1 MRREMSSR
9 AVRVLAVI
17 AAVCAVV
24 FVVFAALVWHKA
36 TIGLDRTLAGPQ
48 YAPSNILG
56 VTWFGSGWAQL
67 EHVAAAGSPA
77 FVTIVVAVVVVA
89 VWALRRD
96 ALTAVVCMAGPTLAG
111 VFSVVAKHGVGRLHG
126 SSLSYPSGHETLAAA
141 LGAAVVFAAWRLGGW
156 RAGVVAAVVAVP
168 YAALVGTALVRLG
181 WHYPTD
187 VIGGVAVGVGF
198 VCAGAA
204 AALALGTS
212 GPNQNFS
219 FRQPR
224 LTEDSPA
231 G

>member
-1 MRREMSSR
+1 
-9 AVRVLAVI
+9 
-17 AAVCAVV
+17 
-24 FVVFAALVWHKA
+24 
-36 TIGLDRTLAGPQ
+36 
-48 YAPSNILG
+48 
-56 VTWFGSGWAQL
+56 VTWFGLGWAQL

-77 FVTIVVAVVVVA
+77 NVTIVVAVVVVA

-96 ALTAVVCMAGPTLAG
+96 ALAAVVCMAGPTLAG

-141 LGAAVVFAAWRLGGW
+141 LGAAVVFAAWRLGGR
-156 RAGVVAAVVAVP
+156 RAGAVAAVVAVP

-204 AALALGTS
+204 RPSPWARAD
-212 GPNQNFS
+212 P
-219 FRQPR
+219 
-224 LTEDSPA
+224 TETFPSDSP

>member
-1 MRREMSSR
+1 MPWR
-9 AVRVLAVI
+9 AVRVLGVT

-24 FVVFAALVWHKA
+24 FVVVAALVWHTA
-36 TIGLDRTLAGPQ
+36 GAIGLDRTLAGPQ

-56 VTWFGSGWAQL
+56 VTWFGSGWSQL
-67 EHVAAAGSPA
+67 EHVAAAGSPG
-77 FVTIVVAVVVVA
+77 FVTIVVALVVVA

-96 ALTAVVCMAGPTLAG
+96 AVAVVVCVAGPILAG
-111 VFSVVAKHGVGRLHG
+111 LFSVAAKHGVGRLHG

-141 LGAAVVFAAWRLGGW
+141 LGTALVFAAWRLGGR
-156 RAGVVAAVVAVP
+156 RAALFAAVVAIP

-204 AALALGTS
+204 AALAQRTNLFQK
-212 GPNQNFS
+212 PDE
-219 FRQPR
+219 
-224 LTEDSPA
+224 LVKAD
-231 G
+231 